1 MHSINPF
8 REVSKSRVMGD
19 IMRELFWKC
28 AMAIYLIA
36 VIISITVIIPI
47 HSVFHCIIAFGSAL
61 KACAYGTKDAL
72 TSAYKEVLTAYENP
86 TKSKEI
92 G

>member
-1 MHSINPF
+1 
-8 REVSKSRVMGD
+8 
-19 IMRELFWKC
+19 MRELFWKC

-61 KACAYGTKDAL
+61 KACVYGTKDAL
-72 TSAYKEVLTAYENP
+72 TSAYKEVWNDAKHVY
-86 TKSKEI
+86 TK
-92 G
+92 